1 MWLFF
6 CPNADSATTLHD
18 QHHTMPHID
27 EGYLKFRAVWTQT
40 PPLPDTEI
48 AELNHWRSKLFDR
61 GLIGVY
67 ENGIGFGN
75 ISQRLNA
82 AGQFIISGTATGS
95 IPRLNGAHYAIVRQA
110 DLAGNMLHCE
120 GPVIASSESLSHAV
134 IYRECPEINGV
145 IHIHHLKL
153 WQSLLHRVPTTPL
166 SATYGTPEM
175 AWSIIDLLKE
185 TALPN
190 LRIFVMEGHE
200 EGIFAFGETLEAA
213 AAVIFNHLK

>member
-1 MWLFF
+1 M
-6 CPNADSATTLHD
+6 
-18 QHHTMPHID
+18 QHPID
-27 EGYLKFRAVWTQT
+27 EGYLKFRAVWTKT

-48 AELNHWRSKLFDR
+48 AELDYWRSVMFDR
-61 GLIGVY
+61 RLIGVY
-67 ENGIGFGN
+67 ENGIGYGN
-75 ISQRLNA
+75 ISRRLNA
-82 AGQFIISGTATGS
+82 ESQFIISGTATGG

-110 DLAGNMLHCE
+110 DLAGNTLYCE
-120 GPVIASSESLSHAV
+120 GPVIASSESMSHAV

-145 IHIHHLKL
+145 IHIHHFKL
-153 WQSLLHRVPTTPL
+153 WQALLHRVPTTPL

-213 AAVIFNHLK
+213 AAVILEHLK

>member
-1 MWLFF
+1 
-6 CPNADSATTLHD
+6 
-18 QHHTMPHID
+18 MPHPID
-27 EGYLKFRAVWTQT
+27 EGYLKFRAVWAKT

-48 AELNHWRSKLFDR
+48 AELNHWRSELFDR

-82 AGQFIISGTATGS
+82 KSLSRTAGDQFIISGTATGG
-95 IPRLNGAHYAIVRQA
+95 IPRLTGAHYAIVRQA
-110 DLAGNMLHCE
+110 DLAGNALHCE

-134 IYRECPEINGV
+134 IYRECPKINGV
-145 IHIHHLKL
+145 IHIHHLEL

-175 AWSIIDLLKE
+175 AWSIIALLKE
-185 TALPN
+185 TALPA

-213 AAVIFNHLK
+213 AAVILEHLK

>member
-1 MWLFF
+1 M
-6 CPNADSATTLHD
+6 
-18 QHHTMPHID
+18 QHPID
-27 EGYLKFRAVWTQT
+27 EGYLKFRAIWTQT
-40 PPLPDTEI
+40 QPLPDKEI
-48 AELNHWRSKLFDR
+48 AELNHWRSELFDR

-82 AGQFIISGTATGS
+82 GSQFIISGTATGG

-110 DLAGNMLHCE
+110 DLAGNALHCE
-120 GPVIASSESLSHAV
+120 GPVIASSESMSHAV
-134 IYRECPEINGV
+134 IYREFPEINGV

-153 WQSLLHRVPTTPL
+153 WQSLLHSVPTTPL

-175 AWSIIDLLKE
+175 AWSIVALLKA
-185 TALPN
+185 TALQE

-213 AAVIFNHLK
+213 AAVILEHFK